1 MALYV
6 MAVPPDE
13 FHAWLRRQA
22 QPAAPPADAFLEA
35 GQAAFFKARCVE
47 CHAVRGTLAAGITGP
62 DLTHVGGR
70 RSLGA
75 GLLRNHVGTMAGW
88 IADAQALKP
97 GNLMPA
103 TRTLDGGELRAL
115 AAWLGS
121 LE

>member
-1 MALYV
+1 LYTV
-6 MAVPPDE
+6 VVPPAE
-13 FHAWLRRQA
+13 FDAWLQRQA
-22 QPAAPPADAFLEA
+22 QPAVPTQDAFLQV
-35 GQAAFFKARCVE
+35 GQAAFFKARCNQ
-47 CHAVRGTLAAGITGP
+47 CHTVRGTLAAGTTGP

-88 IADAQALKP
+88 IADSQSLKP
-97 GNLMPA
+97 GNLMPV
-103 TRTLDGGELRAL
+103 TRTLDGEELRAL